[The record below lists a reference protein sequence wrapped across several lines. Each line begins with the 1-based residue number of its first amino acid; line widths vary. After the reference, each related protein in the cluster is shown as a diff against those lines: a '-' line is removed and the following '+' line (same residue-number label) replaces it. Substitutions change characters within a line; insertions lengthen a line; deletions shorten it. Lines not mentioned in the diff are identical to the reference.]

1 MNSKKKGGIKPN
13 VPKTILSLMPAD
25 PTLAALEDQGKVF
38 NTMAIVSDLAKKI
51 EPVGEA
57 YAKI

>member
-1 MNSKKKGGIKPN
+1 MNSKKKGGITIK
-13 VPKTILSLMPAD
+13 PKTILSLMPAD
-25 PTLAALEDQGKVF
+25 PTLAALEGQRKVLD
-38 NTMAIVSDLAKKI
+38 TIAIVSDLAKKI